1 MPGLPH
7 RIRDGLTLIT
17 DATRDAVKRAVDI
30 ADLVAQYVPLRKSG
44 RRMVARCPF
53 HQEKSPSFSVDVE
66 QGLYHCFGCKAGG
79 DVISFYERIEGFQ
92 YVEAVTA
99 LAERAGIEIDT
110 EMPAPQKAERARVRE
125 QMDRLFEANLIAAAF
140 YFEQLASPGGA
151 MARAYVDKR
160 RMPVAIVSEFGL
172 GYAPAAWDALSL
184 ELQRRHVSPADG
196 EAAGLL
202 IPNKHGG
209 WYDRFRHRLMFPILD
224 RRSRVIGFS
233 GRILPGA
240 EGLPAGIVPE
250 DAGKY
255 INSPETPLY
264 RKGDHLFGLAAA
276 RQSMN
281 ESAEAVLVEGNID
294 VCAMHASGISTTVAP
309 LGTAF
314 TDAQAR
320 LLRRCAETVTIVF
333 DGDLA
338 GLRAT
343 RVAGPM
349 LLAAGLSVRVATMP
363 ERVLTVQQ
371 RVDGV
376 SPQQDPDS
384 LLGESNGLACMHDII
399 RNAPMWHEWM
409 ISDLAVATADHQ
421 AARVATL
428 RKVAVAL
435 APLDELERDLYVP
448 RAVTALAFPETRIR
462 TAILALQKPAAA
474 AEAAPEKDP
483 T

>member
-1 MPGLPH
+1 V
-7 RIRDGLTLIT
+7 IT

-53 HQEKSPSFSVDVE
+53 HQEKTPSFSVDPDG
-66 QGLYHCFGCKAGG
+66 GLYHCFGCKAGG

-99 LAERAGIEIDT
+99 LAERAGIEIDA

-125 QMDRLFEANLIAAAF
+125 QMERLYEVSTIAARF
-140 YFEQLASPGGA
+140 YFDQLSTPAGQA
-151 MARAYVDKR
+151 ARAYIEKR
-160 RMPVAIVSEFGL
+160 SIPTEIVSEFGL
-172 GYAPAAWDALSL
+172 GYAPAAWDALAL
-184 ELQRRHVSPADG
+184 EFYRCGVSPADG

-224 RRSRVIGFS
+224 RRSRVIAFS

-240 EGLPAGIVPE
+240 PDAFPAGIVPE

-276 RQSMN
+276 RRPMVEN
-281 ESAEAVLVEGNID
+281 AEAVLVEGNVD
-294 VCAMHASGISTTVAP
+294 VCAMHAAGINVTVAP

-314 TDAQAR
+314 TEAQAR

-343 RVAGPM
+343 RVAGP
-349 LLAAGLSVRVATMP
+349 LLVAAGLSVRVATLP
-363 ERVLTVQQ
+363 ERKLTDKQWEN
-371 RVDGV
+371 GV
-376 SPQQDPDS
+376 TRAHDPDS
-384 LLGESNGLACMHDII
+384 LLRDGGSAYMTELLRDA
-399 RNAPMWHEWM
+399 AAWHEWL
-409 ISDLAVATADHQ
+409 ISDLALSTEDHQ
-421 AARVATL
+421 ADRIATL
-428 RKVAVAL
+428 RKLAFAI
-435 APLDELERDLYVP
+435 APLDDLERDVYLQ
-448 RAVTALAFPETRIR
+448 RAAITLAFPETRIR
-462 TAILALQKPAAA
+462 TAILAAQKPAGP
-474 AEAAPEKDP
+474 AEPGPRKGLGP
-483 T
+483 